1 MAKSRT
7 NVTCYW
13 TSNCFSKS
21 PFCLSQIPNQ
31 YIIHADLAR
40 NKPEALVNILIVYS
54 NKIHSCQTATA
65 PRTAEK
71 AIGLISK
78 KKKKEI
84 PLPEQHTFLYT
95 SFLCRCFARLCSYLH
110 VLFVLWRKFSMCWPV
125 LDLFA
130 AVFVVA
136 AVFFFFFFLLPLIIT
151 LVAAYFLTAPRENCH
166 VLLPTKYM
174 IPLRFLSLAL
184 ALSSVINVNVDIK
197 TYLVEGKT
205 RICCCCFFP
214 LKVRWPCDLP
224 LKREGAWS
232 AKIHPSLH
240 EGVDGRTAYGR
251 FF

>member
-110 VLFVLWRKFSMCWPV
+110 VLFVLWRKFRMCWPV

-136 AVFFFFFFLLPLIIT
+136 AVFFFFFFFT
-151 LVAAYFLTAPRENCH
+151 AAHYNLGRCLFS
-166 VLLPTKYM
+166 
-174 IPLRFLSLAL
+174 LRAARKLSC
-184 ALSSVINVNVDIK
+184 SSSNEIYDSFAVFIS
-197 TYLVEGKT
+197 
-205 RICCCCFFP
+205 RSSSFFCYQ
-214 LKVRWPCDLP
+214 RQC
-224 LKREGAWS
+224 R
-232 AKIHPSLH
+232 H
-240 EGVDGRTAYGR
+240 
-251 FF
+251 